1 MALTARR
8 GHTPH
13 MMKEPFEAVRSAVG
27 KLIRERRLHHGWNQ
41 TQLAQQAGVDQ
52 TTVSEWERGVSLPRD
67 MQRVMTALDVPMDQ
81 VRATMEAA
89 VLAEDKVEEAI
100 RLQPLLSPE
109 ARQALVTIY
118 RKVLAAEIA
127 QRA

>member
-1 MALTARR
+1 MVN
-8 GHTPH
+8 
-13 MMKEPFEAVRSAVG
+13 EPFETARSAVG
-27 KLIRERRLHHGWNQ
+27 KLIKERRVQRGWNQ

-67 MQRVMTALDVPMDQ
+67 LQRVMNALNIPMDQ

-100 RLQPLLSPE
+100 RLQTLLSPD

-127 QRA
+127 QRT